1 MAVITITLENFETE
15 VIESEKPV
23 LVDFW
28 APWCGPCRM
37 LSPVVDEIAEE
48 NSNIKVGK
56 VNVDE
61 QEELAMRFGIMSI
74 PTLIVFKN
82 GEAVKKTMG
91 VQPTA
96 AFLGLFEYGNEFYVG
111 ELFAKSSP
119 TPLQKLSNK
128 NYKREIQSRG

>member
-1 MAVITITLENFETE
+1 MAVVTITLENFEAE
-15 VIESEKPV
+15 VLQSDKPV

-48 NSNIKVGK
+48 RTDVKVGK

-82 GEAVKKTMG
+82 GEVVKKTMG
-91 VQPTA
+91 VQPKA
-96 AFLGLFEYGNEFYVG
+96 AILGLFE
-111 ELFAKSSP
+111 
-119 TPLQKLSNK
+119 
-128 NYKREIQSRG
+128 